1 MPLKAAIF
9 DMDGLLVD
17 SEPFWRKAEIQGF
30 GEIGI
35 TLTEDDCRKTMGY
48 RLDEV
53 VALWMGAPKTVE
65 EFAAQSAIEKRI
77 LYLVSEYIRTEA
89 RPMPGVQHA
98 IDLCRKV
105 GLKIAI
111 ASSSPLVLIEAVV
124 ETFGFQDTF
133 DTIHSAQFE
142 THGKPH
148 PAVFLTTAQKLGVLP
163 QECVVFE
170 DAFHGVIAALAAR
183 MHTIAIPDPTEY
195 SNPRYLAADFLL
207 PSLLDL
213 TNAHFDPGPLPRN

>member
-1 MPLKAAIF
+1 MKAAIF

-30 GEIGI
+30 GEIGM

-53 VALWMGAPKTVE
+53 VVLWMGSS
-65 EFAAQSAIEKRI
+65 QSPEDVVARDTIEKRI
-77 LYLVSEYIRTEA
+77 LHLVAEFIRTEA

-98 IDLCRKV
+98 IDLCRKA

-124 ETFGFQDTF
+124 ERFGFQDTF

-148 PAVFLTTAQKLGVLP
+148 PAVFLTAAQKLGVLP

-170 DAFHGVIAALAAR
+170 DAFHGVIAALAAKMR
-183 MHTIAIPDPTEY
+183 TIAIPDPAERK
-195 SNPRYLAADFLL
+195 NPRYFAADYIL
-207 PSLLDL
+207 PSLLHLKPEHLVADRL
-213 TNAHFDPGPLPRN
+213 IINK